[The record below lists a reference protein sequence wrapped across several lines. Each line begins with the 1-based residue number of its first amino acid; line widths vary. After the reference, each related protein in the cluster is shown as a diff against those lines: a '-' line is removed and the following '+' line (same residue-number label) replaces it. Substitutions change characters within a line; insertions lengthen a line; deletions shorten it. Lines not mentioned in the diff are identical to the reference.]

1 LTFIIII
8 EKNIYNSN
16 LLLNEEPLTMPLTKT
31 QIVESIQ
38 NQTGSPKNKS
48 SEFIEILLG
57 IIKRTLV
64 SGEDVMVSGSVRFV

>member
-1 LTFIIII
+1 
-8 EKNIYNSN
+8 
-16 LLLNEEPLTMPLTKT
+16 MPLRKT